1 MDDLFHII
9 QDANVILRT
18 KNGVYRQA
26 KVYRRGNRFF
36 AGYGGGFI
44 RLGSGDATSCPSV
57 SYESLDLPFQAGRG
71 PVGEPLLPSI
81 SDSIRKAVA
90 A

>member
-1 MDDLFHII
+1 MDDQFHII
-9 QDANVILRT
+9 QDATVILRA

-26 KVYRRGNRFF
+26 KVYRRGNRLF

-44 RLGSGDATSCPSV
+44 RLGAGDATSCPNV
-57 SYESLDLPFQAGRG
+57 SHESLDLPFQAGRG
-71 PVGEPLLPSI
+71 SIGEPVMPAVV
-81 SDSIRKAVA
+81 KVA